1 MLAIFA
7 KIQSLKLNKRKRRY
21 ALNRAWIKMIY
32 FDNSATT
39 CPKPSTVITKAC
51 YSLKYLGGNPGRSG
65 HKMSVRVANEVYKVR
80 EKIAQFFNA
89 KPENVVF
96 TLNCTHAVNFAMKGI
111 MQSGGHMII
120 SSLEH
125 NAVSRPAF
133 ALEHNRRNVSVSVAK
148 VAESNEKTI
157 ANFKALIRRN
167 TKCICMMAA
176 SNVTGEI
183 LPFNEIA
190 AICQKQ
196 GICFILD
203 AAQGAGVMDIKL
215 GKGIN
220 FICCAGHKGLY
231 GLSGTGVLISDG
243 KYPLSTIIEGGT
255 GATSLELKQT
265 DFLPEQLES
274 GTINVPGIIS
284 LGAGVDFVKENGIDN
299 IKRKEDRLCDM
310 FVSQV
315 GQLDNFTVIRE
326 DNKEY
331 APLVS
336 FSYKNANS
344 FEVTE
349 YLSNRGFALR
359 GGFHCS
365 ALAHKSL
372 GTVEDGLT
380 RFSPSVFNSE
390 IEVRKVVTEL
400 KKVNNIGI

>member
-1 MLAIFA
+1 
-7 KIQSLKLNKRKRRY
+7 
-21 ALNRAWIKMIY
+21 MIY

-39 CPKPSTVITKAC
+39 FPKPKSVFDRAD
-51 YSLKYLGGNPGRSG
+51 YAARYLGGNPGRSG
-65 HKMSVRVANEVYKVR
+65 HKMSVRVADEVYKVR
-80 EKIAQFFNA
+80 EKIAGFFNA

-111 MQSGGHMII
+111 MQNGGHIII

-133 ALEHNRRNVSVSVAK
+133 ALMSSQRNISVSVAK
-148 VAESNEKTI
+148 VSESREKTI
-157 ANFKALIRRN
+157 SNFRSLIRQD
-167 TKCICMMAA
+167 TKCVCMMAA

-190 AICQKQ
+190 RICKKR

-203 AAQGAGVMDIKL
+203 AAQAAGIIDIKL
-215 GKGIN
+215 GDGIN

-243 KYPLSTIIEGGT
+243 KYSLNTIIEGGT

-284 LGAGVDFVKENGIDN
+284 LGAGIDFIRKIGIDK
-299 IKRKEDRLCDM
+299 IKRKEDMLCDM

-315 GQLDNFTVIRE
+315 ERLDNITVIR
-326 DNKEY
+326 DNRKEY

-336 FSYKNANS
+336 FSYKKANS
-344 FEVTE
+344 FEVTD
-349 YLSNRGFALR
+349 YLSKRGFALR
-359 GGFHCS
+359 GGYHCS
-365 ALAHKSL
+365 ALAHTTL
-372 GTVEDGLT
+372 GTKEDGLI
-380 RFSPSVFNSE
+380 RFSPSVFNNQS
-390 IEVRKVVTEL
+390 EVRKLITEL

>member
-1 MLAIFA
+1 
-7 KIQSLKLNKRKRRY
+7 
-21 ALNRAWIKMIY
+21 MIY

-39 CPKPSTVITKAC
+39 FPKPAIVFERAAYAS
-51 YSLKYLGGNPGRSG
+51 KYLGGNPGRSG
-65 HKMSVRVANEVYKVR
+65 HKMSVKVADAVYKVR
-80 EKIAQFFNA
+80 EKAALFFNA
-89 KPENVVF
+89 EPENVVF

-111 MQSGGHMII
+111 MQSSGHMII

-133 ALEHNRRNVSVSVAK
+133 ALMNSKQNISVSVAK
-148 VAESNEKTI
+148 VAQTKEKTI
-157 ANFKALIRRN
+157 SNFKSLIRHD
-167 TKCICMMAA
+167 TKCVCMTAA
-176 SNVTGEI
+176 SNVTGEV

-190 AICQKQ
+190 EICQKR

-203 AAQGAGVMDIKL
+203 AAQGAGILDIKL

-231 GLSGTGVLISDG
+231 GLSGTGLLISDG

-284 LGAGVDFVKENGIDN
+284 LGAGIDFLKEKGINN
-299 IKRKEDRLCDM
+299 IRKKEDRLCDI
-310 FVSQV
+310 FVHHV
-315 GQLDNFTVIRE
+315 GSMNNFKVFRE
-326 DNKEY
+326 EQKEY

-336 FSYKNANS
+336 FSYNKANS
-344 FEVTE
+344 FEVTD
-349 YLSNRGFALR
+349 YLSKCGFALR
-359 GGFHCS
+359 GGYHCS
-365 ALAHKSL
+365 ALAHTSL
-372 GTVEDGLT
+372 GTKEDGLT
-380 RFSPSVFNSE
+380 RFSPSVFNNE
-390 IEVRKVVTEL
+390 MQVKKVIAEL

>member
-1 MLAIFA
+1 
-7 KIQSLKLNKRKRRY
+7 
-21 ALNRAWIKMIY
+21 MIY

-39 CPKPSTVITKAC
+39 FPKPKAVLNSA
-51 YSLKYLGGNPGRSG
+51 YYASRYLGGNPGRSG

-80 EKIAQFFNA
+80 EKIAYFFNA

-96 TLNCTHAVNFAMKGI
+96 TLNCTHAVNFAMKGV
-111 MQSGGHMII
+111 MQRGGHIII

-125 NAVSRPAF
+125 NAVARPAF
-133 ALEHNRRNVSVSVAK
+133 ALAHSKQNVSYSVAE
-148 VAESNEKTI
+148 VGDCNEKTVS
-157 ANFKALIRRN
+157 NFKSLIRSN
-167 TKCICMMAA
+167 TKCVCMMAA

-190 AICQKQ
+190 AICKKR

-203 AAQGAGVMDIKL
+203 AAQGAGVLDIKL
-215 GKGIN
+215 GDGIN

-231 GLSGTGVLISDG
+231 GLPGTGVLISDG
-243 KYPLSTIIEGGT
+243 KYQLSTIIEGGT
-255 GATSLELKQT
+255 GATSLELEQT

-284 LGAGVDFVKENGIDN
+284 LGAGIDFINNNGLNN
-299 IKRKEDRLCDM
+299 IKRKEDRLCSL
-310 FVSQV
+310 FASNV
-315 GQLDNFTVIRE
+315 GRLSNFKVYRSE
-326 DNKEY
+326 NKDY

-349 YLSNRGFALR
+349 HLSNRGFALR

-365 ALAHKSL
+365 ALAHKTL
-372 GTVEDGLT
+372 GTEEDGLT

-390 IEVRKVVTEL
+390 IEVRKVITEL

>member
-1 MLAIFA
+1 MA
-7 KIQSLKLNKRKRRY
+7 LK
-21 ALNRAWIKMIY
+21 RANIKMIY

-39 CPKPSTVITKAC
+39 FPKPNTVLTKAC
-51 YSLKYLGGNPGRSG
+51 YATRYLGGNPGRSG
-65 HKMSVRVANEVYKVR
+65 HKMSVRVADEVYKVR
-80 EKIAQFFNA
+80 EKLAQFFNA

-96 TLNCTHAVNFAMKGI
+96 TLNCTHAINFAMKGV
-111 MQSGGHMII
+111 MQSGGHIII

-125 NAVSRPAF
+125 NAVSRPTV
-133 ALEHNRRNVSVSVAK
+133 ALANSRNNVSYSVAQ
-148 VAESNEKTI
+148 VADTNERTI
-157 ANFKALIRRN
+157 ANFKSLIRRD
-167 TKCICMMAA
+167 TRCVCMMAA

-190 AICQKQ
+190 SICKKR

-203 AAQGAGVMDIKL
+203 AAQGAGLMEIKL
-215 GKGIN
+215 GEGIN

-231 GLSGTGVLISDG
+231 GLSGTGVLITDG

-284 LGAGVDFVKENGIDN
+284 LGAGVDFVRRTGIDN
-299 IKRKEDRLCDM
+299 IRRKEDRLCDV
-310 FVSQV
+310 FKSQV
-315 GQLDNFTVIRE
+315 ERLDNFTVIRE

-336 FSYKNANS
+336 FSYKSANS

-365 ALAHKSL
+365 ALAHRTL
-372 GTVEDGLT
+372 RTTEDGLT
-380 RFSPSVFNSE
+380 RFSPSIFNSE
-390 IEVRKVVTEL
+390 MEVRKLVTEL

>member
-1 MLAIFA
+1 
-7 KIQSLKLNKRKRRY
+7 
-21 ALNRAWIKMIY
+21 MIY

-39 CPKPSTVITKAC
+39 FPKPRAVFDRAD
-51 YSLKYLGGNPGRSG
+51 YAARYLGGNPGRSG
-65 HKMSVRVANEVYKVR
+65 HKMSVRAADEVYKVR
-80 EKIAQFFNA
+80 EKIACLFNA

-111 MQSGGHMII
+111 MQSGGHIII

-133 ALEHNRRNVSVSVAK
+133 ELMNSRRNVSVSVAR
-148 VAESNEKTI
+148 VSESKDKTI
-157 ANFKALIRRN
+157 SNFKSLIRKN

-190 AICQKQ
+190 AICRKR

-203 AAQGAGVMDIKL
+203 AAQGAGIMDIKL
-215 GKGIN
+215 GSGIN
-220 FICCAGHKGLY
+220 FICCAGHKGLF
-231 GLSGTGVLISDG
+231 GLSGTGVLVSDG
-243 KYPLSTIIEGGT
+243 KYQLSTIIEGGT

-265 DFLPEQLES
+265 GFLPEQLES
-274 GTINVPGIIS
+274 GTINVPGIVS
-284 LGAGVDFVKENGIDN
+284 LGAGVDFVKKTGINN
-299 IKRKEDRLCDM
+299 IRKKEDRLCDM

-315 GQLDNFTVIRE
+315 EQLDDFTVIR
-326 DNKEY
+326 DSGKEY

-349 YLSNRGFALR
+349 YLSKCGFALR
-359 GGFHCS
+359 GGYHCS
-365 ALAHKSL
+365 ALAHANL
-372 GTVEDGLT
+372 GTKEDGLT

-390 IEVRKVVTEL
+390 TEVRKLTAVL

>member
-1 MLAIFA
+1 
-7 KIQSLKLNKRKRRY
+7 
-21 ALNRAWIKMIY
+21 MIY

-39 CPKPSTVITKAC
+39 FPKPKAVFNRAD
-51 YSLKYLGGNPGRSG
+51 YASRFLGGNPGRSG
-65 HKMSVRVANEVYKVR
+65 HKMSVRAADAVYRVR
-80 EKIAQFFNA
+80 EKIADFFNA

-96 TLNCTHAVNFAMKGI
+96 TLNCTHAINFAMKGI

-133 ALEHNRRNVSVSVAK
+133 ALMNSKQNVSVSIARVLETK
-148 VAESNEKTI
+148 EKTLL
-157 ANFKALIRRN
+157 NFRSLIRAD
-167 TKCICMMAA
+167 TKCVCMTAA

-183 LPFNEIA
+183 LPFDEIA
-190 AICQKQ
+190 SICRKR

-203 AAQGAGVMDIKL
+203 AAQGAGILDIKL

-243 KYPLSTIIEGGT
+243 KYPLGTIIEGGT

-284 LGAGVDFVKENGIDN
+284 LGAGVDFVKRTGINN
-299 IKRKEDRLCDM
+299 IRKKEDRFCDM

-315 GQLDNFTVIRE
+315 SRLNDFKVFRDE
-326 DNKEY
+326 RKEY

-336 FSYKNANS
+336 LEYKKANS
-344 FEVTE
+344 FELTE
-349 YLSNRGFALR
+349 HLSNCGFALR
-359 GGFHCS
+359 GGYHCS
-365 ALAHKSL
+365 ALAHTTL
-372 GTVEDGLT
+372 GTTENGLT
-380 RFSPSVFNSE
+380 RFSPSVFNNE
-390 IEVRKVVTEL
+390 TEVKKVITEL

>member
-1 MLAIFA
+1 
-7 KIQSLKLNKRKRRY
+7 
-21 ALNRAWIKMIY
+21 MIY

-39 CPKPSTVITKAC
+39 FPKPKAVFNRAD
-51 YSLKYLGGNPGRSG
+51 YASRFLGGNPGRSG
-65 HKMSVRVANEVYKVR
+65 HKMSVRAADAVYRVR
-80 EKIAQFFNA
+80 EKIADFFNA

-96 TLNCTHAVNFAMKGI
+96 TLNCTHAINFAMKGI

-133 ALEHNRRNVSVSVAK
+133 ALMNSKQNVSVSIARVLETK
-148 VAESNEKTI
+148 EKTLL
-157 ANFKALIRRN
+157 NFRSLIRAD
-167 TKCICMMAA
+167 TKCVCMTAA

-183 LPFNEIA
+183 LPFDEIA
-190 AICQKQ
+190 YICRKR

-203 AAQGAGVMDIKL
+203 AAQGAGILDIKL

-243 KYPLSTIIEGGT
+243 KYPLGTIIEGGT

-284 LGAGVDFVKENGIDN
+284 LGAGVDFVKRTGINN
-299 IKRKEDRLCDM
+299 IRKKEDRFCDM

-315 GQLDNFTVIRE
+315 SRLNDFKVFRDE
-326 DNKEY
+326 RKEY

-336 FSYKNANS
+336 LEYKKANS
-344 FEVTE
+344 FELTE
-349 YLSNRGFALR
+349 HLSNCGFALR
-359 GGFHCS
+359 GGYHCS
-365 ALAHKSL
+365 ALAHTTL
-372 GTVEDGLT
+372 GTTENGLT
-380 RFSPSVFNSE
+380 RFSPSVFNNE
-390 IEVRKVVTEL
+390 TEVKKVITEL

>member
-1 MLAIFA
+1 
-7 KIQSLKLNKRKRRY
+7 
-21 ALNRAWIKMIY
+21 MIY

-39 CPKPSTVITKAC
+39 FPKPKAVLNRA
-51 YSLKYLGGNPGRSG
+51 YYASRYLGGNPGRSG
-65 HKMSVRVANEVYKVR
+65 HKMSLRVADEVYKVR
-80 EKIAQFFNA
+80 EKIAEFFNA

-111 MQSGGHMII
+111 MQSGGHIII

-125 NAVSRPAF
+125 NAVARPAF
-133 ALEHNRRNVSVSVAK
+133 NLAHSRQNVSYSVAE
-148 VAESNEKTI
+148 VEDSNEKTI
-157 ANFKALIRRN
+157 SNFKSLIRSN

-190 AICQKQ
+190 AICKKR

-203 AAQGAGVMDIKL
+203 AAQGAGVLDIKL
-215 GKGIN
+215 GEGIN

-243 KYPLSTIIEGGT
+243 KYKLSTIIEGGT
-255 GATSLELKQT
+255 GATSLELEQT

-274 GTINVPGIIS
+274 GTVNVPGIIS
-284 LGAGVDFVKENGIDN
+284 LGAGVDFVKNTGLNN
-299 IKRKEDRLCDM
+299 IKRKEDRLCDL
-310 FVSQV
+310 FASQV
-315 GQLDNFTVIRE
+315 GRLNNFTVFRNE
-326 DNKEY
+326 NKDY

-349 YLSNRGFALR
+349 YLSNLGFALR

-365 ALAHKSL
+365 ALAHKTL
-372 GTVEDGLT
+372 GTDKDGLT

-390 IEVRKVVTEL
+390 IEVRKVITEL

>member
-1 MLAIFA
+1 
-7 KIQSLKLNKRKRRY
+7 
-21 ALNRAWIKMIY
+21 MIY

-39 CPKPSTVITKAC
+39 FPKPNAVLTKAC
-51 YSLKYLGGNPGRSG
+51 YAVRYLGGNPGRSG
-65 HKMSVRVANEVYKVR
+65 HKMSVRVADEVYKVR
-80 EKIAQFFNA
+80 ENIADFFNA

-96 TLNCTHAVNFAMKGI
+96 TLNCTHAINFAMKGI
-111 MQSGGHMII
+111 MQGGGHIII

-133 ALEHNRRNVSVSVAK
+133 ALASSRNNVSYSVAQ
-148 VAESNEKTI
+148 VAETNEKTI
-157 ANFKALIRRN
+157 SNFRSLIRNN

-183 LPFNEIA
+183 LPFKEIA
-190 AICQKQ
+190 AICKKR

-203 AAQGAGVMDIKL
+203 AAQGAGLMDIRL
-215 GKGIN
+215 GEGIN

-231 GLSGTGVLISDG
+231 GLSGTGVLITDG

-284 LGAGVDFVKENGIDN
+284 LGAGVDFVKKTGIENIR
-299 IKRKEDRLCDM
+299 RKEDKLCDM

-315 GQLDNFTVIRE
+315 GRLNNFTVIRE
-326 DNKEY
+326 KNKDY

-349 YLSNRGFALR
+349 HLSNRGFALR

-365 ALAHKSL
+365 SLAHKTL
-372 GTVEDGLT
+372 GTTDNGLT
-380 RFSPSVFNSE
+380 RFSPSIFNSE
-390 IEVRKVVTEL
+390 IEVRKLVSEL

>member
-1 MLAIFA
+1 
-7 KIQSLKLNKRKRRY
+7 
-21 ALNRAWIKMIY
+21 MIY

-39 CPKPSTVITKAC
+39 YPKPRAVLNRAEYASR
-51 YSLKYLGGNPGRSG
+51 YLGGNPGRSG
-65 HKMSVRVANEVYKVR
+65 HKMSVRVADEVYKVR
-80 EKIAQFFNA
+80 EKVADFFNA

-96 TLNCTHAVNFAMKGI
+96 TLNCTHAINFAMKGV
-111 MQSGGHMII
+111 MQEGGHIII

-133 ALEHNRRNVSVSVAK
+133 ALAQTNRNISLSVAK
-148 VAESNEKTI
+148 VADRNEKTVS
-157 ANFKALIRRN
+157 NFKSLIRKN

-190 AICQKQ
+190 AVCKKK

-215 GKGIN
+215 GEGIN

-284 LGAGVDFVKENGIDN
+284 LGAGVDFVKKTGINN
-299 IKRKEDRLCDM
+299 IRRKEDRLCDM
-310 FVSQV
+310 FATQV
-315 GQLDNFTVIRE
+315 GGLNNFTVIRE
-326 DNKEY
+326 YSKKY

-365 ALAHKSL
+365 ALAHKTL
-372 GTVEDGLT
+372 GTEEDGLT
-380 RFSPSVFNSE
+380 RFSPAVFNSE
-390 IEVRKVVTEL
+390 IEVKKLVTEL

>member
-1 MLAIFA
+1 
-7 KIQSLKLNKRKRRY
+7 
-21 ALNRAWIKMIY
+21 MIY

-39 CPKPSTVITKAC
+39 FPKPKAVLNRA
-51 YSLKYLGGNPGRSG
+51 YYASRYLGGNPGRSG
-65 HKMSVRVANEVYKVR
+65 HKMSLRVADEVYKVR
-80 EKIAQFFNA
+80 EKIAEFFNA

-111 MQSGGHMII
+111 MQSGGHIII

-125 NAVSRPAF
+125 NAVARPAF
-133 ALEHNRRNVSVSVAK
+133 NLAHSRQNVSYSVAE
-148 VAESNEKTI
+148 VEDSNEKTI
-157 ANFKALIRRN
+157 SNFKSLIRSN

-190 AICQKQ
+190 AICKKR

-203 AAQGAGVMDIKL
+203 AAQGAGVLDIKL
-215 GKGIN
+215 GEGIN

-231 GLSGTGVLISDG
+231 GLPGTGVLISDG
-243 KYPLSTIIEGGT
+243 KYKLSTIIEGGT
-255 GATSLELKQT
+255 GATSLELEQT

-274 GTINVPGIIS
+274 GTVNVPGIIS
-284 LGAGVDFVKENGIDN
+284 LGAGVDFVKNTGLNN
-299 IKRKEDRLCDM
+299 IKRKEDRLCDL
-310 FVSQV
+310 FASQV
-315 GQLDNFTVIRE
+315 GRLNNFTVFRNE
-326 DNKEY
+326 NKGY

-349 YLSNRGFALR
+349 YLSNLGFALR

-365 ALAHKSL
+365 ALAHKTL
-372 GTVEDGLT
+372 GTDKDGLT

-390 IEVRKVVTEL
+390 IEVRKVITEL

>member
-1 MLAIFA
+1 
-7 KIQSLKLNKRKRRY
+7 
-21 ALNRAWIKMIY
+21 MIY

-39 CPKPSTVITKAC
+39 FPKPNVVVNRANYAAKF
-51 YSLKYLGGNPGRSG
+51 LGGNPGRSG
-65 HKMSVRVANEVYKVR
+65 HKMSVKAADEVYKVR
-80 EKIAQFFNA
+80 ERIASFFNA

-133 ALEHNRRNVSVSVAK
+133 ALARSRQNVSLSIAK
-148 VAESNEKTI
+148 VSDSDEETVS
-157 ANFKALIRRN
+157 NFKSLIRKD

-176 SNVTGEI
+176 SNVTGEV

-190 AICQKQ
+190 AVCKKK

-203 AAQGAGVMDIKL
+203 AAQGAGVLNIKL
-215 GKGIN
+215 GEGIN

-243 KYPLSTIIEGGT
+243 SYKLSTIIEGGT
-255 GATSLELKQT
+255 GATSLELEQT

-274 GTINVPGIIS
+274 GTINVPGIVS
-284 LGAGVDFVKENGIDN
+284 LGAGVDFVKSFGLNN
-299 IKRKEDRLCDM
+299 IRRKEDRLCDI
-310 FVSQV
+310 FASQV
-315 GQLDNFTVIRE
+315 EKLNNFTVFRE
-326 DNKEY
+326 EKKNY

-344 FEVTE
+344 FEVTD
-349 YLSNRGFALR
+349 YLSRRGFALR

-365 ALAHKSL
+365 ALAHKTL
-372 GTVEDGLT
+372 GTTEDGLT

-390 IEVRKVVTEL
+390 AEVKKVVTEL
-400 KKVNNIGI
+400 KKVNNIGF

>member
-1 MLAIFA
+1 
-7 KIQSLKLNKRKRRY
+7 
-21 ALNRAWIKMIY
+21 MIY

-39 CPKPSTVITKAC
+39 FPKPSTVLNKAC
-51 YSLKYLGGNPGRSG
+51 YVSRFLGGNPGRSG
-65 HKMSVRVANEVYKVR
+65 HKMSVKVADEVYKVR
-80 EKIAQFFNA
+80 EKIADFFNA

-111 MQSGGHMII
+111 MQNGGHIII

-133 ALEHNRRNVSVSVAK
+133 ALAHSKRNVSVSVAQ
-148 VAESNEKTI
+148 VSDTYEKTVS
-157 ANFKALIRRN
+157 NFKSLIRKD

-183 LPFNEIA
+183 LPFKEIA
-190 AICQKQ
+190 SICKRR

-203 AAQGAGVMDIKL
+203 AAQGAGVLDIKL
-215 GKGIN
+215 GEGIN

-231 GLSGTGVLISDG
+231 GLSGTGVLVSDG
-243 KYPLSTIIEGGT
+243 KYQLSTIIEGGT

-284 LGAGVDFVKENGIDN
+284 LGAGVDFVNKIGMNN
-299 IKRKEDRLCDM
+299 LRRKEDRLCEM
-310 FVSQV
+310 FASQV
-315 GQLDNFTVIRE
+315 GGLNNFKVVRSE
-326 DNKEY
+326 QKDY

-359 GGFHCS
+359 GGYHCS

-372 GTVEDGLT
+372 GTTEDGLT

-390 IEVRKVVTEL
+390 TEVKKVISEL

>member
-1 MLAIFA
+1 
-7 KIQSLKLNKRKRRY
+7 
-21 ALNRAWIKMIY
+21 MIY

-39 CPKPSTVITKAC
+39 FPKPKAVFDRAD
-51 YSLKYLGGNPGRSG
+51 YAARILGGNPGRSG
-65 HKMSVRVANEVYKVR
+65 HKMSVRVADEVYKVR
-80 EKIAQFFNA
+80 EKIACFFNA

-111 MQSGGHMII
+111 MQSGGHIII

-133 ALEHNRRNVSVSVAK
+133 ALMNSRQNISVSVAR
-148 VAESNEKTI
+148 VTDSREKTI
-157 ANFKALIRRN
+157 SNFKSLIRQD

-190 AICQKQ
+190 QICQKR

-203 AAQGAGVMDIKL
+203 AAQAAGIMDIKM
-215 GKGIN
+215 GNGIN

-231 GLSGTGVLISDG
+231 GLSGTGVLVTDG
-243 KYPLSTIIEGGT
+243 KYSLSTIIEGGT

-284 LGAGVDFVKENGIDN
+284 LGAGIDFIKRTGINN
-299 IKRKEDRLCDM
+299 IKRKEDGLCEM
-310 FVSQV
+310 FVTQV
-315 GQLDNFTVIRE
+315 ERLNNFIVIR
-326 DNKEY
+326 DKGKEY
-331 APLVS
+331 VPLVS

-344 FEVTE
+344 FEVTD
-349 YLSNRGFALR
+349 YLSKRGFALR
-359 GGFHCS
+359 GGYHCS
-365 ALAHKSL
+365 ALAHASL
-372 GTVEDGLT
+372 GTKEDGLV
-380 RFSPSVFNSE
+380 RFSPSVFNNQT
-390 IEVRKVVTEL
+390 EVRKLIIEL